1 MRQCPEGL
9 QPHLCLWLGSLPNE
23 CIVCSLLTPRV
34 PCLWDLTMLSGCIS
48 QLAHLPCLHKARII
62 ASNTLEGTPALPSSP
77 PSIFPHLDYSNPLTA
92 PPAPILAPSLQTQH
106 GLSLFK
112 KKKNKNKNH
121 FFLYFWQH
129 WIFIAVHGLSLV
141 AANAGNT
148 LVAVNCCTLAKP

>member
-1 MRQCPEGL
+1 MFNTT
-9 QPHLCLWLGSLPNE
+9 H
-23 CIVCSLLTPRV
+23 
-34 PCLWDLTMLSGCIS
+34 IS

-112 KKKNKNKNH
+112 KQKQKQKP
-121 FFLYFWQH
+121 F
-129 WIFIAVHGLSLV
+129 LSLFL
-141 AANAGNT
+141 AALDLHCCARAFSSCSKRRQHSSCGT
-148 LVAVNCCTLAKP
+148 WASLVEHML